1 MVINSENLNEESVDR
16 ALAKI
21 KNLVRKQDVLSAC
34 SLANSIDEAKLQD
47 YIENIISVEERS
59 KIEEHLGNCDLCF
72 NRLMILREMINE
84 PLIEAP
90 FRLKQQVKDIVP
102 HKKENIFDFVLSFT
116 KDAIRIVKNSGNFL
130 LPQVGLQ
137 PVRGQLGAELERLG
151 DFMTLSKQIKNIDVN
166 LQLERIDESLK
177 LMIHTIDSKT
187 QQSPTNVRLM
197 LYSNGRELNSV
208 EESEAV
214 FYLKFKKYFIKIF
227 IHGKQIGIIRL
238 GLTKDY

>member
-1 MVINSENLNEESVDR
+1 MVINNEIINEDSLDK
-16 ALAKI
+16 ALARLS
-21 KNLVRKQDVLSAC
+21 NLSKKQELLSVC
-34 SLANSIDEAKLQD
+34 SISTSIDEDKLQD
-47 YIENIISVEERS
+47 YIENIISVEERI

-90 FRLKQQVKDIVP
+90 FRLKQQVKNIVP
-102 HKKENIFDFVLSFT
+102 NKKENIFDFVLSFT
-116 KDAIRIVKNSGNFL
+116 RDAIRIVKNSGNFL

-137 PVRGQLGAELERLG
+137 PVRGHQGAELERLG
-151 DFMTLSKQIKNIDVN
+151 DFITLSKKIKNIDVN
-166 LQLERIDESLK
+166 LQLERIDDSLK
-177 LMIHTIDSKT
+177 LMIHTIDSKS

-197 LYSNGRELNSV
+197 LYSDGRELNSV

-227 IHGKQIGIIRL
+227 RHGKQIGIIRL
-238 GLTKDY
+238 GLAKDY